1 MPSHLPVT
9 MEMFKTIP
17 PMPSSLLQPL
27 RIAVLAAVLGST
39 GVALAQSGPSEAGR
53 PTPAQ
58 MQKIFPEQKRLAIS
72 DHQARI
78 AILQSGERCLNAAAS
93 SEALRTCMK
102 QQRDASQRQRQ
113 QHRASM
119 KALFERNGIPLPQ
132 WGKGER
138 KGAWGEGRPGTP
150 GTI

>member
-1 MPSHLPVT
+1 

>member
-1 MPSHLPVT
+1 MPAN
-9 MEMFKTIP
+9 
-17 PMPSSLLQPL
+17 LLQPL

-39 GVALAQSGPSEAGR
+39 GVAMAQSGPSAPGR

-93 SEALRTCMK
+93 SEALRACMK
-102 QQRDASQRQRQ
+102 QQREASQRQRQ
-113 QHRASM
+113 QHRAAM
-119 KALFERNGIPLPQ
+119 QALFQRNGIPLPQ
-132 WGKGER
+132 WGKGDG
-138 KGAWGEGRPGTP
+138 KGKWGEGRSGSL
-150 GTI
+150 

>member
-1 MPSHLPVT
+1 MPSN
-9 MEMFKTIP
+9 
-17 PMPSSLLQPL
+17 LLQAL
-27 RIAVLAAVLGST
+27 RIAVLAAVLGTT
-39 GVALAQSGPSEAGR
+39 GVAMAESGPSEAGR

-72 DHQARI
+72 DQQARI
-78 AILQSGERCLNAAAS
+78 SILQSGERCLNAAAS

-132 WGKGER
+132 WGKGEG
-138 KGAWGEGRPGTP
+138 KGKWGEGRPGTS
-150 GTI
+150 GTL

>member
-1 MPSHLPVT
+1 
-9 MEMFKTIP
+9 METFQSVP
-17 PMPSSLLQPL
+17 PMPFHLLQPL
-27 RIAVLAAVLGST
+27 RIAVLAAVLSST
-39 GVALAQSGPSEAGR
+39 GVAMAQSGPSEAGR

-93 SEALRTCMK
+93 SEALRACMK

-113 QHRASM
+113 QHRAAM
-119 KALFERNGIPLPQ
+119 QALFERNGIPLPQ
-132 WGKGER
+132 WGKGDR
-138 KGAWGEGRPGTP
+138 KGKWGEGRPGTP
-150 GTI
+150 GTL

>member
-1 MPSHLPVT
+1 MPANT
-9 MEMFKTIP
+9 
-17 PMPSSLLQPL
+17 LLQPL

-39 GVALAQSGPSEAGR
+39 GVAMAQSGPSEAGR

-78 AILQSGERCLNAAAS
+78 AILQTGERCLSAAAS
-93 SEALRTCMK
+93 SEALRACMK
-102 QQRDASQRQRQ
+102 QQRETSQRQRQ
-113 QHRASM
+113 QHRAAM
-119 KALFERNGIPLPQ
+119 QALFQRNGIPLPQ
-132 WGKGER
+132 WGKGDR
-138 KGAWGEGRPGTP
+138 KGKWGEGRPGNP

>member
-1 MPSHLPVT
+1 MPSN
-9 MEMFKTIP
+9 
-17 PMPSSLLQPL
+17 LLQPL

-78 AILQSGERCLNAAAS
+78 AILQSGERCLSAAGS
-93 SEALRTCMK
+93 SEALRACMK
-102 QQRDASQRQRQ
+102 QQREASQRQRE

-119 KALFERNGIPLPQ
+119 KALFERNGIAMPQ

-138 KGAWGEGRPGTP
+138 KGKWGEGRPGTP

>member
-1 MPSHLPVT
+1 MPSH
-9 MEMFKTIP
+9 
-17 PMPSSLLQPL
+17 LLQPL

-39 GVALAQSGPSEAGR
+39 GVAMAQSSPSEASR

-72 DHQARI
+72 DQQARI
-78 AILQSGERCLNAAAS
+78 SILQSGERCLSAAAS
-93 SEALRTCMK
+93 SEALRACMK
-102 QQRDASQRQRQ
+102 QQREASQRQRQ

-119 KALFERNGIPLPQ
+119 KALFERNGIAMPQ

>member
-1 MPSHLPVT
+1 MPSH
-9 MEMFKTIP
+9 
-17 PMPSSLLQPL
+17 LLQPL

-39 GVALAQSGPSEAGR
+39 GVAMAQSGPSEAGR

-72 DHQARI
+72 DQQARI
-78 AILQSGERCLNAAAS
+78 AILQNGERCLNAAGS
-93 SEALRTCMK
+93 SEALRACMK

-113 QHRASM
+113 QHRAAM
-119 KALFERNGIPLPQ
+119 QALFQRNGIPLPQ
-132 WGKGER
+132 WGKGDR
-138 KGAWGEGRPGTP
+138 KGKWGEGRPTTP

>member
-1 MPSHLPVT
+1 
-9 MEMFKTIP
+9 MELFINIP
-17 PMPSSLLQPL
+17 PMPSTLLRPL

-39 GVALAQSGPSEAGR
+39 GVAMAQSGPSEAGR

-72 DHQARI
+72 DQQARI
-78 AILQSGERCLNAAAS
+78 AILQSVERCLSSAAS
-93 SEALRTCMK
+93 SEALRACMK

-113 QHRASM
+113 QHRAALQ
-119 KALFERNGIPLPQ
+119 ALFQRNGIPLPQ
-132 WGKGER
+132 WGKGDR
-138 KGAWGEGRPGTP
+138 NGKWGEGRPTTP

>member
-1 MPSHLPVT
+1 MPAN
-9 MEMFKTIP
+9 
-17 PMPSSLLQPL
+17 LLQPL

-39 GVALAQSGPSEAGR
+39 GVAMAQSGPSEAGR

-72 DHQARI
+72 DQQARI
-78 AILQSGERCLNAAAS
+78 AILQTGERCLSSAAS
-93 SEALRTCMK
+93 SEALRACMK
-102 QQRDASQRQRQ
+102 QQREASQRQRQ

-132 WGKGER
+132 WGKGDR
-138 KGAWGEGRPGTP
+138 KGKWGEGRSGSL
-150 GTI
+150 

>member
-1 MPSHLPVT
+1 MDMIKSV
-9 MEMFKTIP
+9 P
-17 PMPSSLLQPL
+17 PMPSHLLQPL

-39 GVALAQSGPSEAGR
+39 GVAMAQSGPSEASR

-58 MQKIFPEQKRLAIS
+58 IQKIFPEQKRLAIS
-72 DHQARI
+72 DQQARI
-78 AILQSGERCLNAAAS
+78 SILQSGERCLSAAAS
-93 SEALRTCMK
+93 SEALRACMK
-102 QQRDASQRQRQ
+102 QQREASQRQRQ

-119 KALFERNGIPLPQ
+119 KALFERNGIAMPQ

>member
-1 MPSHLPVT
+1 MPSN
-9 MEMFKTIP
+9 
-17 PMPSSLLQPL
+17 LLQPL

-78 AILQSGERCLNAAAS
+78 AILQSGERCLSAAGS
-93 SEALRTCMK
+93 SEALRACMK
-102 QQRDASQRQRQ
+102 QQREASQRQRE
-113 QHRASM
+113 QHRTSM
-119 KALFERNGIPLPQ
+119 KALFERNGIAMPQ

-138 KGAWGEGRPGTP
+138 KGKWGEGRPGTP

>member
-1 MPSHLPVT
+1 MPFH
-9 MEMFKTIP
+9 
-17 PMPSSLLQPL
+17 LLQPL
-27 RIAVLAAVLGST
+27 RIAVLAAVLSST
-39 GVALAQSGPSEAGR
+39 GVAMAQSGPSEAGR

-93 SEALRTCMK
+93 SEALRACMK

-113 QHRASM
+113 QHRAAM
-119 KALFERNGIPLPQ
+119 QALFERNGIPLPQ
-132 WGKGER
+132 WGKGDR
-138 KGAWGEGRPGTP
+138 KGKWGEGRPGTP
-150 GTI
+150 GTL

>member
-1 MPSHLPVT
+1 MPSH
-9 MEMFKTIP
+9 
-17 PMPSSLLQPL
+17 LLQPL

-39 GVALAQSGPSEAGR
+39 GVAMAQSGPSEAGR

-72 DHQARI
+72 DQQARI
-78 AILQSGERCLNAAAS
+78 AILQNGERCLNAAGS
-93 SEALRTCMK
+93 SEALRACMK

-119 KALFERNGIPLPQ
+119 KALFERNGIAMPQ
-132 WGKGER
+132 WGKGDR
-138 KGAWGEGRPGTP
+138 KGKWGEGRPTTP